1 MKKLSTLTPCFIK
14 LVMPRISFYLWLH
27 YPAQFKENLS
37 DPQNLIYPMP
47 WTCTLR
53 KSLSQ
58 SKYQRLAPTL
68 LILLSLRLLATC
80 RSGKE
85 CARRQSLPRHG
96 RALTSVV
103 PLQIAPCSRKLLRL
117 SRRTRRSAAPSASSP
132 HGPCWR
138 WPAAGW
144 WPPPPPHRLDLH
156 ILPCYQ
162 VRHSLAAA
170 ADGPTD
176 WPLVV
181 CHYFWWR
188 VQLI

>member
-1 MKKLSTLTPCFIK
+1 MKAVSSSQLCPEFHPTFDSINLHNLRRTSQTPKILS
-14 LVMPRISFYLWLH
+14 ISH
-27 YPAQFKENLS
+27 VHALS
-37 DPQNLIYPMP
+37 FTEQISETAGPH
-47 WTCTLR
+47 
-53 KSLSQ
+53 S
-58 SKYQRLAPTL
+58 AH
-68 LILLSLRLLATC
+68 ILLSLRPLATC

-117 SRRTRRSAAPSASSP
+117 SPGTRRSAAPSASSP

-144 WPPPPPHRLDLH
+144 WPPPPPRRLDLH

-162 VRHSLAAA
+162 VRHSLAA
-170 ADGPTD
+170 DGPTD

-181 CHYFWWR
+181 CHYF
-188 VQLI
+188 